1 MPLDIDN
8 SSNLPDHALDVFTS
22 LADLQAYISLKHAIA
37 IMGFNVD
44 VYLPHESIGT
54 PASPLHDRGDGS
66 LYSGEPYIGAYN
78 PDDRTGSVYNKKD
91 HAFRYPTTPDFTAR
105 IALTNPQGEP
115 VVRGTEVFVNEQN
128 KAYTLKNTTGARNY
142 CPGDIAV
149 NSKLVIAYGGSTLNY
164 FVDAIHV
171 LRNPNASSESDE
183 SMIFL
188 DLDMHVND

>member
-8 SSNLPDHALDVFTS
+8 STNLPDHMLDVFTS
-22 LADLQAYISLKHAIA
+22 LADLQAYVSLKHAIT

-44 VYLPHESIGT
+44 VYLPQESTGT
-54 PASPLHDRGDGS
+54 QAHPLHDRGDGS

-78 PDDRTGSVYNKKD
+78 
-91 HAFRYPTTPDFTAR
+91 PDFTAR

-128 KAYTLKNTTGARNY
+128 KAYTLKNTTGARRNY
-142 CPGDIAV
+142 CPGDIALH
-149 NSKLVIAYGGSTLNY
+149 SKLVIAYGGSTLNY
-164 FVDAIHV
+164 FVDDIHV

-188 DLDMHVND
+188 DLDMHVHD